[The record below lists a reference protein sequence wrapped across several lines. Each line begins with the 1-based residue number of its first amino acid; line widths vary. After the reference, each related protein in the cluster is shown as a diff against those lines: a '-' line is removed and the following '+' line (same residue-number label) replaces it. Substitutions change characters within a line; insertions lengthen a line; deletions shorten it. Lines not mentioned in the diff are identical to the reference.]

1 MNILHISPY
10 VPDVHANHAGGVCM
24 GKQVE
29 TLKKYKASLKIEEI
43 GKPSK
48 DNYTKVISIKFDNQN
63 DYNIKSYR
71 QEEIRKES
79 EQIWEKCGIYMIRT
93 ETKQED

>member
-29 TLKKYKASLKIEEI
+29 TLK
-43 GKPSK
+43 
-48 DNYTKVISIKFDNQN
+48 
-63 DYNIKSYR
+63 NI
-71 QEEIRKES
+71 I
-79 EQIWEKCGIYMIRT
+79 MLLF
-93 ETKQED
+93 